1 MSKIIFTRIILVIIA
16 FLLLILFEP
25 IRKYTHYHSQIILSG
40 QIKYFREGNLSPDRW
55 VLGYLV
61 NKYFAF
67 TKNSGKKKKD

>member
-1 MSKIIFTRIILVIIA
+1 MAKIIFTRIFLVLVA
-16 FLLLILFEP
+16 FLLLILIEP
-25 IRKYTHYHSQIILSG
+25 VIKYTQYHSHIILSG